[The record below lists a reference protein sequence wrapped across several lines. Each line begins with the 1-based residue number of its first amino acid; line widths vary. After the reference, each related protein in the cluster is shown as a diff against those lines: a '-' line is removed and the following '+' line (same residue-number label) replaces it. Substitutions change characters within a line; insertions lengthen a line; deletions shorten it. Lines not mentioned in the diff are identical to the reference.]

1 MTMMDSDYAI
11 AELVVMGFQGKSL
24 SSETIATI
32 EKEKAPLFILFAHNY
47 ESKEQLIALTDEI
60 QSRTRFSNSS
70 LPSIISADQEGGR
83 VQRFRSGFT
92 LLPPAAR
99 IGEKNS
105 PNLAFDLARIQAREL
120 FAAGIQLNYA
130 PVCDINTNPANPVI
144 GDRAYGETADTVT
157 RMASAIIRGH
167 LSEGVE
173 ACIKHFPG
181 HGDTHLDS
189 HESLPTVHTPLET
202 LKNREWIPFHR
213 AMKSGA
219 NFLMSAHILLPHLD
233 PKNPGTLSP
242 TFLKEHLRGTLL
254 YQGVVMSDDM
264 EMGAITKNYGA
275 EEAPILALQAGCDVL
290 CYRSESA
297 AIIAI
302 ESIRRAIREKRLDPA
317 ALKISIDRVRKVRS
331 HLKLAQE
338 TLSLGDRLAKIGSEE
353 HAQWISEHFTPGSSP

>member
-1 MTMMDSDYAI
+1 MFDSDYSI

-24 SSETIATI
+24 PSETIATI
-32 EKEKAPLFILFAHNY
+32 QKEKAQLFILFAHNY
-47 ESKEQLIALTDEI
+47 ESKEQLLALTDEL
-60 QSRTRFSNSS
+60 QARTRFSSSS
-70 LPSIISADQEGGR
+70 LPSVVSADQEGGR

-92 LLPPAAR
+92 LLPPALR

-144 GDRAYGETADTVT
+144 GDRAYGDTADTVT
-157 RMASAIIRGH
+157 RMASAIVRGH

-173 ACIKHFPG
+173 PCIKHFPG

-213 AMKSGA
+213 AMKAGS

-233 PKNPGTLSP
+233 SKNPGTLSP
-242 TFLKEHLRGTLL
+242 TFLKEHLRGALM

-290 CYRSESA
+290 CYRSENA
-297 AIIAI
+297 ALIAI
-302 ESIRRAIREKRLDPA
+302 ESIRKAIQEKRLDPA
-317 ALKISIDRVRKVRS
+317 ILKISIDRVRKVRAKM
-331 HLKLAQE
+331 KLATE
-338 TLSLGDRLAKIGSEE
+338 TLSFQERLDRIGNAE
-353 HAQWISEHFTPGSSP
+353 HSDWIRNHLSPG

>member
-1 MTMMDSDYAI
+1 MIDSDYSI

-24 SSETIATI
+24 SAETIATL
-32 EKEKAPLFILFAHNY
+32 EKEKAQLFILFAHNY

-60 QSRTRFSNSS
+60 QVRTRGFGSR

-83 VQRFRSGFT
+83 VQRFRNGFT
-92 LLPPAAR
+92 LLPPALS
-99 IGEKNS
+99 IGKTNS
-105 PNLAFDLARIQAREL
+105 PNLAFDLGRIQAREL

-130 PVCDINTNPANPVI
+130 PVCDINTNPSNPVI
-144 GDRAYGETADTVT
+144 GDRAFGDTADTVT
-157 RMASAIIRGH
+157 RMASAIVRGH

-189 HESLPTVHTPLET
+189 HESLPTVNTPLET
-202 LKNREWIPFHR
+202 LQSREWIPFHR

-233 PKNPGTLSP
+233 QKNPGTLSP
-242 TFLKEHLRGTLL
+242 TFLKNYLRGTLM

-264 EMGAITKNYGA
+264 EMGAITKNFGA

-297 AIIAI
+297 AVIAI
-302 ESIRRAIREKRLDPA
+302 ESIRKALTEKRLDPL
-317 ALKISIDRVRKVRS
+317 ALKISIDRVRRVRS

-338 TLSLGDRLAKIGSEE
+338 TLTPQERLARIGNED
-353 HAQWISEHFTPGSSP
+353 HAAWIRDHITPGSSP